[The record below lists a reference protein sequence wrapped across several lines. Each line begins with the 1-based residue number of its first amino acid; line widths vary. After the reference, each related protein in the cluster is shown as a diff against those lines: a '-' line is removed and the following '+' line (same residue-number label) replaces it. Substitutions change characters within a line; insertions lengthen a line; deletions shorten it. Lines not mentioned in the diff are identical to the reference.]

1 MEACVVT
8 QAQRDAFR
16 TFGYLKFAGAI
27 PAVEAE
33 AVSREFEAQM
43 EQSEPQSRVTADG
56 QQQESHQSFIE
67 RSELLLDVAERR
79 ICGPLESL
87 LGGELVWVASG
98 GYLYSGPTPWHRCS
112 SIFGPHSPRCPPAL
126 LLVRQLRL
134 PGKLTAT
141 PPPSR
146 GLTPTPNLSRKPT
159 P

>member
-1 MEACVVT
+1 MEAT

-43 EQSEPQSRVTADG
+43 AQSEPQSRRADG
-56 QQQESHQSFIE
+56 QQESHQSFIE
-67 RSELLLDVAERR
+67 RSELLLDVVERR

-112 SIFGPHSPRCPPAL
+112 SISDP
-126 LLVRQLRL
+126 
-134 PGKLTAT
+134 T
-141 PPPSR
+141 PPRPP
-146 GLTPTPNLSRKPT
+146 LPTSAEADSPT
-159 P
+159 